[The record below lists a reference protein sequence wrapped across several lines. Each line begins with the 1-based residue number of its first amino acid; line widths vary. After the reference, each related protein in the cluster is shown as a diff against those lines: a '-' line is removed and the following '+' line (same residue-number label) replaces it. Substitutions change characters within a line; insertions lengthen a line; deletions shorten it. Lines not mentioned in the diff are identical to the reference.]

1 MNIFFAQSS
10 RRMQSGKLFVLALF
24 LLSITFTGNAQY
36 DDAIY
41 RNYLTISPSDSL
53 KLYLDVQSISFL
65 DNYEYFNNF
74 VAGYTLI
81 GFHLTPE
88 LVYQP
93 TGRLRIKGGAHLL
106 KYHGKGTFSEAIP
119 VFSLEY
125 QLSPSVSVIFGSIYG
140 SSNHRMT
147 EPLYHFERA
156 FVDRYESG
164 LQFLIKTGRLWS
176 DIWLN
181 WEQFILSGDPFQ
193 EEFTAGFSSLIS
205 LSASGS
211 RTGIHL
217 PIQALINHRG
227 GQIDSST
234 EPVFSGINTSS
245 GLLLRQFYGEDSYK
259 HVDLSTNILS
269 YWEPGSSPVNPF
281 SKGYAFYSN
290 LIVHSKYLS
299 GGVGYWYGDSFISL
313 KGNPVY
319 QSVSERYPGYGE
331 EIRKL
336 LTSRIIYSRR
346 VGRELRIGLQF
357 QVYYDLI
364 NQKLDHRYGF
374 HLLYN
379 QRFLLKKTHSSS
391 W

>member
-10 RRMQSGKLFVLALF
+10 RRMQSGKLFMLALF

-41 RNYLTISPSDSL
+41 RNYQTLSPSDSL

-74 VAGYTLI
+74 IAGYTLI

-106 KYHGKGTFSEAIP
+106 KYHGRGKFSEAIP

-125 QLSPSVSVIFGSIYG
+125 QLSQSVSMVFGSIYG
-140 SSNHRMT
+140 TSNHQMI
-147 EPLYHFERA
+147 EPLYHFERV
-156 FVDRYESG
+156 FVDRHESG
-164 LQFLIKTGRLWS
+164 LQFLIKKGRIWS

-181 WEQFILSGDPFQ
+181 WEKFIVSGDPFQ
-193 EEFTAGFSSLIS
+193 EEFTVGFSSLIS
-205 LSASGS
+205 LSSPSS
-211 RTGIHL
+211 RTGFHL

-234 EPVFSGINTSS
+234 EPGFSGINTSS
-245 GLLLRQFYGEDSYK
+245 GFLIRQFYGEASYK
-259 HVDLSTNILS
+259 YVDLNTNFLS
-269 YWEPGSSPVNPF
+269 YWEPGSSPINSF
-281 SKGYAFYSN
+281 NRGYAFYSH
-290 LIVHSKYLS
+290 LILHSKHLS
-299 GGVGYWYGDSFISL
+299 GGIGYWYGDRFITM
-313 KGNPVY
+313 KGDPIY
-319 QSVSERYPGYGE
+319 QSVSVRYPGYQE

-336 LTSRIIYSRR
+336 LTSRIMYSRR
-346 VGRELRIGLQF
+346 VGRELRIGLRF
-357 QVYYDLI
+357 QVFYDLI
-364 NQKLDHRYGF
+364 NHKLDHSYGL
-374 HLLYN
+374 HILYN
-379 QRFLLKKTHSSS
+379 QRFFLKKTPSSS